1 MRPFHHITLQIY
13 KKNAT
18 LNIKLYQLCIKELP
32 SQLSLITQSRMAV
45 KPASNEIIHNCQQ
58 LSKKSAVNSAL
69 EADEVALVE
78 HSIRL
83 EVVNLSQILET
94 DAK

>member
-58 LSKKSAVNSAL
+58 LSEKKRS
-69 EADEVALVE
+69 
-78 HSIRL
+78 
-83 EVVNLSQILET
+83 
-94 DAK
+94 